1 MKSMFSAVLG
11 AAVLLAAQPASAQFV
26 MTRTTPGVTYYHK
39 AGATLAD
46 HDTQLAQCVADAQT
60 TAQPASGGNALV
72 LINPALGIAGVS
84 YDLRRNR
91 AGRRVN
97 IENCMVANR
106 WAIMTLGDA
115 DASRLSPLVREPA
128 RLHAALAGMVGAE
141 RPVGILTRWFTND
154 AVNGASDRFSGA
166 ERTEGVSLS
175 LEAGMGASR
184 GLIVLPPTPALP
196 RPTLATLPLEP
207 LERARHIRVT
217 DDSTLV
223 FIRLTGDIR
232 VSADIIAFERL
243 GPDASTPAWVDQR
256 ANLFAP
262 SLNHRSVERGLPR
275 VGVYAYR
282 LPPGRW
288 RLAGMARTDM
298 AWSFCQ
304 GTIAFDARP
313 GEALYLGS
321 FDLSGQMLPDMTMR
335 DDIVPAS
342 RRPEGLRAAEYTA
355 EGRYPCSSV
364 YIYGIEFPAS

>member
-1 MKSMFSAVLG
+1 MKSMFSAMLG
-11 AAVLLAAQPASAQFV
+11 VALLLAAQPASAQFV

-46 HDTQLAQCVADAQT
+46 HDTQLAQCVADAQK

-72 LINPALGIAGVS
+72 LINPALGIAGAG

-106 WAIMTLGDA
+106 WSIMTLGEA
-115 DASRLSPLVREPA
+115 DATRLSALVREPD

-141 RPVGILTRWFTND
+141 RPAGILTRWFTND
-154 AVNGASDRFSGA
+154 ALNGTSDRFSGA

-184 GLIVLPPTPALP
+184 GLIAWPPPPDLP
-196 RPTLATLPLEP
+196 RPTLETLPLEP
-207 LERARHIRVT
+207 LRARSIRAY

-232 VSADIIAFERL
+232 VSADIIAFERI
-243 GPDASTPAWVDQR
+243 GPNASTPAWVDMR
-256 ANLFAP
+256 SNLFAP
-262 SLNHRSVERGLPR
+262 SLNHKQVERGLPR

-288 RLAGMARTDM
+288 RLSGMARTDM

-304 GTIAFDARP
+304 GTMAFDARP

-321 FDLSGQMLPDMTMR
+321 FDLSGQMTPDMTMR
-335 DDIVPAS
+335 EDIVPAN
-342 RRPEGLRAAEYTA
+342 RRPANLRDAEYTA
-355 EGRYPCSSV
+355 EGGFPCSGV
-364 YIYGIEFPAS
+364 YIYAVEPPAG